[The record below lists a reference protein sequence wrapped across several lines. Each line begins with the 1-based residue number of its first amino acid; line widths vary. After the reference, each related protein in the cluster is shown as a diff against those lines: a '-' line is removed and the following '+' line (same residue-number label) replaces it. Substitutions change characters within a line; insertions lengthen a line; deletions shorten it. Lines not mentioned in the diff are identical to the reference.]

1 MRQTVQRMHFSM
13 DLMRYFAFH
22 DWSFRCDHVI
32 ALIERMH
39 PEDRR
44 FFDFDIRPQDPV
56 QVSRSIWLGIRRYL
70 LKESDKTIHLAQIKY
85 KMYVHYSFFKIILS
99 TYVI

>member
-1 MRQTVQRMHFSM
+1 MLHSFQSMRQAVQRMHFAQ

-32 ALIERMH
+32 ELCERMNS
-39 PEDRR
+39 EDRR
-44 FFDFDIRPQDPV
+44 LFDFDIRPRDPE

-70 LKESDKTIHLAQIKY
+70 LNESDKTIPAALIKY
-85 KMYVHYSFFKIILS
+85 KM
-99 TYVI
+99 